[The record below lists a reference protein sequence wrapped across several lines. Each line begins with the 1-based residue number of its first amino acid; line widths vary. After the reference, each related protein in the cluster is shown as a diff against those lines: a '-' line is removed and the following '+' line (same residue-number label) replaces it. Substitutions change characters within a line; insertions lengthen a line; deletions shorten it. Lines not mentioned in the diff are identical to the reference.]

1 MHAGQGSDSQKAGSA
16 CANPKL
22 FPVFMNLADK
32 KVLVVGAGEVAA
44 RKLRLL
50 LGTGAQIHVGA
61 MHFSE
66 AVLALAQTTK
76 PNEQHTSDPFDARQP
91 EPRAAGTES
100 RFTLHQGPYQTAWL
114 NDAWLVIAAT
124 QDRALNERIA
134 REAEQQRIPVN
145 VVDTRELCTFQVPA
159 MVERGDL
166 RVAISSGGHA
176 PVIARRIRERIETLL
191 DPSLEA
197 LMALTE
203 RYRPAIRRAR
213 PSLPQRRQFYNWL
226 LDGPVSHELR
236 CGNLAQ
242 AEFALLQA
250 LKQAQ
255 APARGIVTLVGAGP
269 GDPGLLT
276 LNAQRA
282 LNEADVILHDRLV
295 GADILALARRDA
307 QCICVGKKA
316 GENQDATQNRIHTL
330 MKHYAIQGLH
340 VVRLK
345 GGDPFIFGRGGEEL
359 QFLREHDIAWRV
371 VPGLTAALAGAAY
384 AGIPLT
390 HRDHA
395 QSVRLLT
402 AHRRPGHDIE
412 NWPALTRPGQTLVFY
427 MGVKQ
432 IGQLQTQ
439 LLQHG
444 QPAHTAVAFIEN
456 ATLKTQRVI
465 HARVANMAAHAREC
479 NLQSPALIVVGDV
492 VELGKEL
499 AWFKPVADPETLNLP
514 VLCNSTP

>member
-1 MHAGQGSDSQKAGSA
+1 MSD
-16 CANPKL
+16 NPKL
-22 FPVFMNLADK
+22 FPVFMNLAGK

-44 RKLRLL
+44 RKIRLL
-50 LGTGAQIHVGA
+50 LGTDAKIHIGAI
-61 MHFSE
+61 HFSE
-66 AVLALAQTTK
+66 TVLALTQTT
-76 PNEQHTSDPFDARQP
+76 
-91 EPRAAGTES
+91 
-100 RFTLHQGPYQTAWL
+100 FTLHHGPYQTEWL

-124 QDRALNERIA
+124 QDRELNERIA

-145 VVDTRELCTFQVPA
+145 VVDTRELCAFQVPA

-191 DPSLEA
+191 DPSLGT
-197 LMALTE
+197 LMAMTE

-236 CGNLAQ
+236 SGNLAQ
-242 AEFALLQA
+242 AEFMLLSA

-255 APARGIVTLVGAGP
+255 ESAQGLVTLVGAGP

-295 GADILALARRDA
+295 GADVLALARRDA
-307 QCICVGKKA
+307 QCISVGKKA
-316 GENQDATQNRIHTL
+316 GENQDATQDRIHTL
-330 MKHYAIQGLH
+330 MKHYAEQGLH

-359 QFLREHDIAWRV
+359 QFLREHGIAYRV

-402 AHRRPGHDIE
+402 AHRRPGQNIE
-412 NWPALTRPGQTLVFY
+412 NWPALTQPGQTLVFY

-432 IGQLQTQ
+432 IVELQKQ

-444 QPAHTAVAFIEN
+444 QPASTAVAFIEN
-456 ATLKTQRVI
+456 ATLQTQRVI
-465 HARVANMAAHAREC
+465 HTCVANMAEQAREGE
-479 NLQSPALIVVGDV
+479 LQSPALIVVGDV
-492 VELGKEL
+492 VELGKDL
-499 AWFKPVADPETLNLP
+499 AWFKSVRNQNAINQAASQANKTANAEAPHKLIAHASLYRRTAA
-514 VLCNSTP
+514 

>member
-1 MHAGQGSDSQKAGSA
+1 MSHSDHPS
-16 CANPKL
+16 PKL
-22 FPVFMNLADK
+22 FPIFMNLVGK
-32 KVLVVGAGEVAA
+32 KVLIIGAGEVAA
-44 RKLRLL
+44 RKIRLL
-50 LGTGAQIHVGA
+50 QGTGAEIHIGA
-61 MHFSE
+61 LHFSE
-66 AVLALAQTTK
+66 AVLELAR
-76 PNEQHTSDPFDARQP
+76 DAHFIFHRG
-91 EPRAAGTES
+91 A
-100 RFTLHQGPYQTAWL
+100 YQTQWL

-134 REAEQQRIPVN
+134 AEAEQQRIPVN
-145 VVDTRELCTFQVPA
+145 VVDTRELCAFQVPA

-166 RVAISSGGHA
+166 TVAISSGGHA
-176 PVIARRIRERIETLL
+176 PVIARRIRERIERML
-191 DPSLEA
+191 DHSLGA
-197 LMALTE
+197 LMAMAA

-213 PSLPQRRQFYNWL
+213 PSLPQRRKFYNWL
-226 LDGPVSHELR
+226 LDGPVSRELR
-236 CGNLAQ
+236 AGNLAQ
-242 AEFALLQA
+242 AEFALLST
-250 LKQAQ
+250 LKQAEEPTQ
-255 APARGIVTLVGAGP
+255 GMVSLVGAGP

-295 GADILALARRDA
+295 GADILELARRDA
-307 QCICVGKKA
+307 QCISVGKKA

-330 MKHYAIQGLH
+330 MKHYAEHGLH

-359 QFLREHDIAWRV
+359 QFLREHGIAYRI

-432 IGQLQTQ
+432 IAALQAQ

-444 QPAHTAVAFIEN
+444 QRPETPVAFIEN
-456 ATLKTQRVI
+456 ATLKNQRVI
-465 HARVANMAAHAREC
+465 NASVSNMAQQAGEHSV
-479 NLQSPALIVVGDV
+479 QSPSLIVVGDV
-492 VELGKEL
+492 VDLSREL
-499 AWFKPVADPETLNLP
+499 AWFGSAQPEKQVLNLI
-514 VLCNSTP
+514 

>member
-1 MHAGQGSDSQKAGSA
+1 MSH
-16 CANPKL
+16 NPKL
-22 FPVFMNLADK
+22 FPVFMSLAGK

-44 RKLRLL
+44 RKIRLL
-50 LGTGAQIHVGA
+50 LGTGAHIHIGA

-66 AVLALAQTTK
+66 TVLALTQTSDMKNAQA
-76 PNEQHTSDPFDARQP
+76 PGVLDAHQNEQ
-91 EPRAAGTES
+91 AAAEVES
-100 RFTLHQGPYQTAWL
+100 RFTLHHGPYQADWL

-124 QDRALNERIA
+124 QDRTLNERIA
-134 REAEQQRIPVN
+134 REAEQQRIPAN

-191 DPSLEA
+191 DPSLSA
-197 LMALTE
+197 LMNITE

-226 LDGPVSHELR
+226 LDGPVSHALR
-236 CGNLAQ
+236 SGNLAQ
-242 AEFALLQA
+242 AEFMLLSA
-250 LKQAQ
+250 LKQAE
-255 APARGIVTLVGAGP
+255 APTPGRVTLVGAGP

-307 QCICVGKKA
+307 QCVSVGKKA

-330 MKHYAIQGLH
+330 MKQYAEQGLH

-359 QFLREHDIAWRV
+359 QFLREHNIAYQV

-412 NWPALTRPGQTLVFY
+412 NWPTLTRPGQTLVFY

-432 IGQLQTQ
+432 IAVLQTQ

-444 QPAHTAVAFIEN
+444 QPPDTAVAFIEN

-465 HARVANMAAHAREC
+465 HTCVANMAKRALEYGLH
-479 NLQSPALIVVGDV
+479 SPALIMVGEVVA
-492 VELGKEL
+492 LGKNL
-499 AWFKPVADPETLNLP
+499 AWF
-514 VLCNSTP
+514 NSAMHQHAKDQPALQPGQAANVEATHT